1 MKKLSTLVLLGLFFS
16 SCYTTKI
23 TPEFLVPENQN
34 QDLFSE
40 LHCEFDEYSFS
51 SVFKPSRKIV
61 DEIIDDEEYPQ
72 REISI
77 VHEDYN
83 SIDAKNLLRKYWANS
98 GYNKE
103 DAKGTIVFTATF
115 YDFKSSS
122 GLGGISILTFGM
134 LNLVGFP
141 TGKYQ
146 NIVEIQASI
155 YSESGKL
162 LQSFNG
168 FGRDVYHTG
177 VYYYSE
183 KQKRASFIKAVK
195 NAIDEIDTQIAESQ
209 NYLADALVVDAN

>member
-1 MKKLSTLVLLGLFFS
+1 MKKTILLVVIALIFS

-23 TPEFLVPENQN
+23 TPEFLIPENQN
-34 QDLFSE
+34 NNLFSE
-40 LHCEFDEYSFS
+40 LNCEFDEYSFS

-61 DEIIDDEEYPQ
+61 DEIIDEEDYPQ

-77 VHEDYN
+77 VQEDYN
-83 SIDAKNLLRKYWANS
+83 SVDAKNLLRKYWTNS
-98 GYNKE
+98 GFNKV

-115 YDFKSSS
+115 YDFKGTP
-122 GLGGISILTFGM
+122 GLAGISILTFGM

-141 TGKYQ
+141 TGKFQ
-146 NIVEIQASI
+146 NTVEIQASI
-155 YSESGKL
+155 YSDSGRL

-168 FGRDVYHTG
+168 FGRDVYFTG

-195 NAIDEIDTQIAESQ
+195 NAIEEIDKQIAESQ
-209 NYLADALVVDAN
+209 NFLAESLD